1 MSTAPWVAVAALWA
15 WSGPASTWALAVALL
30 GLGVTV
36 GSLVRGFERV
46 QALGAVVLT
55 VAILVA
61 FQAERQVSAV
71 VSDWDGYWAG
81 QVDRVDSLLHRELVV
96 QRMEAGAEVADAL
109 LASWV
114 GDGTIPDQDALTELR
129 DEDRIAAIAFY
140 EADGTPTSWNGVH
153 RGKIPEGVQRG
164 EFQWSYRDLPL
175 FGYFYVT
182 SRSED
187 GRVVMVA
194 YLLRAS
200 LPDGLEADMRNLAR
214 NFYRESGERI
224 RVTEEDP
231 GPNETVWDFELEFDR
246 LLSVS
251 LDQPDPAERA
261 EVIRRAWAGRVAWLT
276 LLGWIVLAVAGRLA
290 RRAAFVPMIALAAA
304 ALWAPVDGLVVW
316 ASVFD
321 PTGFALPGP
330 FSLSA
335 GRAAL
340 LSVCLF
346 GAAAVLPRLRWTI
359 PPLVAGLAAA
369 IGYPAAIH
377 WASQGLEMG
386 FLAGGRPEWIAFFLT
401 AVGPPALL
409 TGLLFGQSGRK
420 DGHALLLPGAVGLA
434 LSLSAIVSA
443 SVVAT
448 AQPAFLWAAAWAV
461 PVAMAGTGVRVFQG
475 WRRAALSWS
484 FAIGLAGSA
493 MLPLVW
499 GLGVDAQLDEGEA
512 TLSRLNAVEDVE
524 LEDRL
529 MDFARL
535 ADSLDA
541 AGAEDVAILYDGWR
555 LSGLSELGAPI
566 RLQIELR
573 DGSPGEG
580 LRVAVAEG
588 EPQPYQ
594 EHVRQGRELGG
605 VRLWQLDRDDARYI
619 LTAALPEGRIVV
631 AVVPPFPETSGRA
644 GIGPLVRGLVGDDS
658 DALRVIPLPAG
669 RSAPGVVTRS
679 RTRTGWE
686 VDIGL
691 RYSTGPDYHAL
702 YAVDLPTL
710 PLTVARGVLVLVMSL
725 VLGLGVV
732 TLGQLL
738 AHESG
743 PGPLRLSGLVISF
756 RARVTL
762 ALFGFFALANAIF
775 GTVAFQTLNEA
786 SRRSTQVIAQRV
798 VDDAAGWYRA
808 LDGQMERLASQ
819 VGAELLGYRDGE
831 LREGSVEELVEL
843 GLYEGWTPFTVHEEL
858 DGFDAVRALHE
869 TSVGRWEYVTA
880 YRLLTDGDVLAAQV
894 PLQAGTSAL
903 RTTDLLELLSFVV
916 LLGGAL
922 SLGLAM
928 IAGRALTRP
937 IQALQI
943 ASESVGSGDLGLR
956 LPAHR
961 QDEFGAVFRAFNR
974 MVGRVRRARR
984 QLVRTSRRTQ
994 LIMDEAAVGMVA
1006 LDPDGKVLLVNPRAE
1021 ELLGIEVR
1029 VAQPLPTEG
1038 ALGEALVEWVR
1049 EYLAG
1054 VADEANSDFQVGER
1068 RVRVRV
1074 RRLGTVGTRRGAV
1087 VALDDVTDELKAER
1101 VLAWGEMARQVAHEV
1116 KNPLTPIKLSIQHV
1130 RRAWDD
1136 EHPDFDSILVRN
1148 ADAMLLEIDRL
1159 AEIAQSF
1166 SRFGAPGGQ
1175 PAPLAPVFLGD
1186 VIGEV
1191 MALYG
1196 GAASQVRFEQDVESG
1211 LPPVVARTAEL
1222 KEVLVNLLEN
1232 ARLAGAEGTLVTIT
1246 ARRLEEGTVLL
1257 AVRDDGVGIPAD
1269 VLPRIFEPQF
1279 STRSRGTGLGLAIV
1293 HRVVTAWG
1301 GHVRVESEV
1310 GKGTTVSVELREWE
1324 GPDVPAGDGSDTP
1337 ASEGPDSRA
1346 VKA

>member
-1 MSTAPWVAVAALWA
+1 MTRFVSAAPWLSIAALWA
-15 WSGPASTWALAVALL
+15 WSGPTSAWALAIAVL

-36 GSLVRGFERV
+36 ASLVRGFDRV
-46 QALGAVVLT
+46 RALGAIILT
-55 VAILVA
+55 GAILVA
-61 FQAERQVSAV
+61 FHAERQVAEV
-71 VSDWDGYWAG
+71 VDDWDGYWAG
-81 QVDRVDSLLHRELVV
+81 QVDRVEGLLNRELVD
-96 QRMEAGAEVADAL
+96 QRMDAGARIADGL
-109 LASWV
+109 LEGWV
-114 GDGTIPDQDALTELR
+114 EEGFIPDQEALVELR
-129 DEDRIAAIAFY
+129 DEDRIAALAFY
-140 EADGTPTSWNGVH
+140 EADGTPTAWNGVH
-153 RGKIPEGVQRG
+153 RGKIPEGVQAG

-182 SRSED
+182 SRADD
-187 GRVVMVA
+187 GRVVLVA

-200 LPDGLEADMRNLAR
+200 LPDGLEADMRNLVR
-214 NFYRESGERI
+214 NFYRESGEQI
-224 RVTEEDP
+224 RMTETDP
-231 GPNETVWDFELEFDR
+231 GPNQAVWDFDLEDDR
-246 LLSVS
+246 LFSVS
-251 LDQPDPAERA
+251 LDQPDPLERA
-261 EVIRRAWAGRVAWLT
+261 EVIRRMWAGRVAWFALLAWLVFAFAGRQGRGEILT
-276 LLGWIVLAVAGRLA
+276 AMTVLAVA
-290 RRAAFVPMIALAAA
+290 AA
-304 ALWAPVDGLVVW
+304 WAPVDGLSMW
-316 ASVFD
+316 ASVFSGSGY
-321 PTGFALPGP
+321 TLPGP
-330 FSLSA
+330 FGLSA

-340 LSVCLF
+340 LSFWLF
-346 GAAAVLPRLRWTI
+346 GVASVLPTASRRV
-359 PPLVAGLAAA
+359 PPIVAGVVVAV
-369 IGYPAAIH
+369 GYPATLN
-377 WASQGLEMG
+377 WASQGLGTG
-386 FLAGGRPEWIAFFLT
+386 FLAAGRPEWIAFFLT
-401 AVGPPALL
+401 VVGPPAVL
-409 TGLLFGQSGRK
+409 TGLLLRQMERK
-420 DGHALLLPGAVGLA
+420 ETSILFVVGAIGVAMG
-434 LSLSAIVSA
+434 LSALVAGTVVS
-443 SVVAT
+443 T
-448 AQPAFLWAAAWAV
+448 AQPISLWAAAWGL
-461 PVAMAGTGVRVFQG
+461 PVALAGTGVRAFDG
-475 WRRAALSWS
+475 WRRVALSWS
-484 FAIGLAGSA
+484 LAIGLAASA
-493 MLPLVW
+493 MIPLTW
-499 GLGVDAQLDEGEA
+499 GLGVDARLDQGEIA
-512 TLSRLNAVEDVE
+512 LNRLHAVEDVE

-555 LSGLSELGAPI
+555 LSGLSELGYPV

-594 EHVRQGRELGG
+594 DHVRQGRESGG
-605 VRLWQLDRDDARYI
+605 VRLSQLDRDDARYI

-658 DALRVIPLPAG
+658 EALRVIPLPAG
-669 RSAPGVVTRS
+669 RSAPGIIARS
-679 RTRTGWE
+679 RTRTGWQ

-702 YAVDLPTL
+702 YDVDLPGL
-710 PLTVARGVLVLVMSL
+710 LLTVARGVLLL
-725 VLGLGVV
+725 VV
-732 TLGQLL
+732 TLLL
-738 AHESG
+738 GLAMVTLGHVLTREPG
-743 PGPLRLSGLVISF
+743 PGPMRLSGLAISF

-798 VDDAAGWYRA
+798 VDDAAVWYRA

-843 GLYEGWTPFTVHEEL
+843 GLYEGWTPLSVHQEL
-858 DGFDAVRALHE
+858 DGYDAVRALHE

-916 LLGGAL
+916 LLGGVL

-928 IAGRALTRP
+928 VAGRALTRP

-943 ASESVGSGDLGLR
+943 ASESVGSGDLSLR

-1006 LDPDGKVLLVNPRAE
+1006 LDSDGKVMLVNPRAE
-1021 ELLGIEVR
+1021 ELLGIEVAI
-1029 VAQPLPTEG
+1029 AQPLPAEG
-1038 ALGEALVEWVR
+1038 ALGEALATWVQ
-1049 EYLAG
+1049 EYLDG
-1054 VADEANSDFQVGER
+1054 EADEANSDFQAEER

-1074 RRLGTVGTRRGAV
+1074 RRLGTTGTRRGVV

-1136 EHPDFDSILVRN
+1136 EHPDFDAILVRN
-1148 ADAMLLEIDRL
+1148 ADAMLSEIDRL

-1191 MALYG
+1191 MSLYG
-1196 GAASQVRFEQDVESG
+1196 GAASRVRFEQDVESG
-1211 LPPVVARTAEL
+1211 LPPVVARNAEL

-1232 ARLAGAEGTLVTIT
+1232 ARLAGTDGTLVAIS
-1246 ARRLEEGTVLL
+1246 ARRGVEGTVVL
-1257 AVRDDGVGIPAD
+1257 AVTDDGAGIPAE

-1279 STRSRGTGLGLAIV
+1279 STRSKGTGLGLAIV
-1293 HRVVTAWG
+1293 QRVVTAWG
-1301 GHVRVESEV
+1301 GHVAVESRV
-1310 GKGTTVSVELREWE
+1310 GEGTTVSVELREWE
-1324 GPDVPAGDGSDTP
+1324 GPDELTNQV
-1337 ASEGPDSRA
+1337 EGPNGN
-1346 VKA
+1346 V

>member
-1 MSTAPWVAVAALWA
+1 MTPSPPERTGPAVWIASAAPWTGIAALWA
-15 WSGPASTWALAVALL
+15 WSGNAPVWTLGIALIGLAITLLFLPRDFGRARAAGAAV
-30 GLGVTV
+30 
-36 GSLVRGFERV
+36 LV
-46 QALGAVVLT
+46 

-61 FQAERQVSAV
+61 FHAERQVNTV
-71 VSDWDGYWAG
+71 LDDWDTYWAG
-81 QVDRVDSLLHRELVV
+81 QVDVVDGLLRQEIEV
-96 QRMEAGAEVADAL
+96 QRVEAGAAVADAL
-109 LASWV
+109 LQSWLA
-114 GDGTIPDQDALTELR
+114 GDELPDQRALTELR

-140 EADGTPTSWNGVH
+140 DPDGTPRVWNGVH

-164 EFQWSYRDLPL
+164 DFQWSYRDLPL

-182 SRSED
+182 ARADD

-231 GPNETVWDFELEFDR
+231 GPQQQVWEIDLEADR
-246 LLSVS
+246 LLSVW
-251 LDQPDPAERA
+251 LEQPDPAERA
-261 EVIRRAWAGRVAWLT
+261 EVIRRTWAGRVAWIT
-276 LLGWIVLAVAGRLA
+276 LFAWVILAVGGRPTRNEAVLAMLALTAGA
-290 RRAAFVPMIALAAA
+290 V
-304 ALWAPVDGLVVW
+304 WVPVDSLELW
-316 ASVFD
+316 ASVFSGE
-321 PTGFALPGP
+321 GFLLPGP
-330 FSLSA
+330 VGLA
-335 GRAAL
+335 VGRAAMV
-340 LSVCLF
+340 SVCLF
-346 GAAAVLPRLRWTI
+346 GVASVLPRVG
-359 PPLVAGLAAA
+359 PAVHPLLIGGVATLT
-369 IGYPAAIH
+369 YPAVIA
-377 WASQGLEMG
+377 WVSGGLESG
-386 FLAGGRPEWIAFFLT
+386 FLAAGRPEWIAFVLT
-401 AVGPPALL
+401 VLGPPAVL
-409 TGLLFGQSGRK
+409 TGLLFRQLPRRETS
-420 DGHALLLPGAVGLA
+420 ALAIPGSIVIATILAGLA
-434 LSLSAIVSA
+434 AA

-448 AQPAFLWAAAWAV
+448 GQANFAWAAAWGL
-461 PVAMAGTGVRVFQG
+461 PVALAAFGLRTFGG
-475 WRRAALSWS
+475 WRRTALCWS
-484 FAIGLAGSA
+484 LSLGLAGSA
-493 MLPLVW
+493 LIPLSW
-499 GLGVDAQLDEGEA
+499 GLAVDARLDVGEA
-512 TLSRLNAVEDVE
+512 TLAGLAAVEDVE

-555 LSGLSELGAPI
+555 LSGLADLGAPI

-594 EHVRQGRELGG
+594 DHIRQGRESGG

-619 LTAALPEGRIVV
+619 LTAALPEGRIIG
-631 AVVPPFPETSGRA
+631 AVVPPFPDMSARA
-644 GIGPLVRGLVGDDS
+644 GIGPLVRGLVGDDTE
-658 DALRVIPLPAG
+658 ALRVIPLPAG
-669 RSAPGVVTRS
+669 RSAPGEVERS
-679 RTRTGWE
+679 RTRTGWQ
-686 VDIGL
+686 VDVGL

-702 YAVDLPTL
+702 YAVDLPGL
-710 PLTVARGVLVLVMSL
+710 PLTIARGVLVLVAGL
-725 VLGLGVV
+725 LLGLALVA
-732 TLGQLL
+732 LGHVLVR
-738 AHESG
+738 EPR
-743 PGPLRLSGLVISF
+743 PGPMRLSGLVISF

-775 GTVAFQTLNEA
+775 GTVAFRTLNEA

-808 LDGQMERLASQ
+808 LDGQMERLANQ
-819 VGAELLGYRDGE
+819 VGAELLEYRDGE
-831 LREGSVEELVEL
+831 LQEGSVEELVEL
-843 GLYEGWTPFTVHEEL
+843 GLYEGWTPYSVHQEL
-858 DGFDAVRALHE
+858 DGYDQVRALHE

-916 LLGGAL
+916 LLGGVL

-1006 LDPDGKVLLVNPRAE
+1006 LDPDGSVLLVNPRAE
-1021 ELLGIEVR
+1021 ELLGIEVEVSR
-1029 VAQPLPTEG
+1029 PLPSGG
-1038 ALGEALVEWVR
+1038 ALGEALSTWVQ
-1049 EYLAG
+1049 EYLEGSAE
-1054 VADEANSDFQVGER
+1054 EANSDFQTGER
-1068 RVRVRV
+1068 RVRVRA

-1148 ADAMLLEIDRL
+1148 ADAMLAEIDRL

-1186 VIGEV
+1186 VVGEV

-1196 GAASQVRFEQDVESG
+1196 GAASRVRFEQAIEAG

-1232 ARLAGAEGTLVTIT
+1232 ARLAGTDGTLVTIT
-1246 ARRLEEGTVLL
+1246 ARRGEEGRVLL
-1257 AVRDDGVGIPAD
+1257 MVRDDGAGIPPD

-1293 HRVVTAWG
+1293 QRVVTAWG
-1301 GHVRVESEV
+1301 GHVTVESSV
-1310 GKGTTVSVELREWE
+1310 GEGTTVSVELREWE
-1324 GPDVPAGDGSDTP
+1324 GPDGASGD
-1337 ASEGPDSRA
+1337 A
-1346 VKA
+1346 

>member
-1 MSTAPWVAVAALWA
+1 MSAAPWLTIAALWA
-15 WSGPASTWALAVALL
+15 WTGNTPSWVLVVALV
-30 GLGVTV
+30 GLGI
-36 GSLVRGFERV
+36 
-46 QALGAVVLT
+46 T
-55 VAILVA
+55 VASLFRDFGRVRAAGALVLLVGILVA
-61 FQAERQVSAV
+61 FHAERQTNAIVD
-71 VSDWDGYWAG
+71 DWDGYWAG
-81 QVDRVDSLLHRELVV
+81 QVDRVDALLRQEIEV
-96 QRMEAGAEVADAL
+96 QRLEAGARIADAL
-109 LASWV
+109 LVSWIA
-114 GDGTIPDQDALTELR
+114 GEELPDQRALTELR

-140 EADGTPTSWNGVH
+140 EADGTPTAWNGVH

-182 SRSED
+182 ARAPD

-194 YLLRAS
+194 YLMRAS

-231 GPNETVWDFELEFDR
+231 GPQQQVWDFELEADR
-246 LLSVS
+246 LLSVW
-251 LDQPDPAERA
+251 LEQPEPAARA
-261 EVIRRAWAGRVAWLT
+261 EVVRRLWAGRVAWVT
-276 LLGWIVLAVAGRLA
+276 LLAWLVLALGGRLG
-290 RRAAFVPMIALAAA
+290 RTESVLGMLALFAGGA
-304 ALWAPVDGLVVW
+304 WVPVDGLEMW
-316 ASVFD
+316 ASVFAG
-321 PTGFALPGP
+321 PGYALPGP
-330 FSLSA
+330 FDLSA

-340 LSVCLF
+340 LSVGLF
-346 GAAAVLPRLRWTI
+346 GVASVLPRLPWTL
-359 PPLVAGLAAA
+359 PPIAAGVVTAF
-369 IGYPAAIH
+369 GYPAAIY
-377 WASQGLEMG
+377 WASQGLDTG
-386 FLAGGRPEWIAFFLT
+386 FLAAGRPEWIAFFLT
-401 AVGPPALL
+401 ALGPPAVL
-409 TGLLFGQSGRK
+409 TGVLFRQMARRESSPLLV
-420 DGHALLLPGAVGLA
+420 PGAVGIALA
-434 LSLSAIVSA
+434 LAAASAA
-443 SVVAT
+443 AVVAR
-448 AQPAFLWAAAWAV
+448 ADANVLWAAAWGV
-461 PVAMAGTGVRVFQG
+461 PVVLAGMGVRTFGG
-475 WRRAALSWS
+475 WRRTAASWGL
-484 FAIGLAGSA
+484 AIGLAGSA
-493 MLPLVW
+493 LVPISW
-499 GLGVDAQLDEGEA
+499 GLGIDARLDVGEA
-512 TLSRLNAVEDVE
+512 TLNGLAAVEDVE

-555 LSGLSELGAPI
+555 LSGLAELGAPI

-573 DGSPGEG
+573 DGTPGEG

-594 EHVRQGRELGG
+594 EHIRQGRESGG

-619 LTAALPEGRIVV
+619 LTAALPEGRIIG
-631 AVVPPFPETSGRA
+631 AVVPPFPDMSSRA
-644 GIGPLVRGLVGDDS
+644 GIGPLVRGLVGDDTE
-658 DALRVIPLPAG
+658 ALRVIPLPDG
-669 RSAPGVVTRS
+669 RSAPGVVTRA
-679 RTRTGWE
+679 RTRTGWQAD
-686 VDIGL
+686 VGL
-691 RYSTGPDYHAL
+691 RYSTGPAYHAL
-702 YAVDLPTL
+702 YAVDLPGL
-710 PLTVARGVLVLVMSL
+710 PLTIARAVLVLVVSL
-725 VLGLGVV
+725 VLGLVMV
-732 TLGQLL
+732 ALGHLL
-738 AHESG
+738 LREPR
-743 PGPLRLSGLVISF
+743 PGTMRLSGFVISF

-775 GTVAFQTLNEA
+775 GTVAFRTLNEA

-808 LDGQMERLASQ
+808 LDGQMERLADQ

-843 GLYEGWTPFTVHEEL
+843 GLYEGWTPFEVHQEL
-858 DGFDAVRALHE
+858 DGYDAVRALHE

-916 LLGGAL
+916 LLGGVL

-1006 LDPDGKVLLVNPRAE
+1006 LDPDGSVMLVNPRAE

-1029 VAQPLPTEG
+1029 VAQPLPSDG
-1038 ALGEALVEWVR
+1038 AMGEELVVWVQ
-1049 EYLAG
+1049 EYLDGTAE
-1054 VADEANSDFQVGER
+1054 EANSDFQVGER
-1068 RVRVRV
+1068 RVRVRA

-1136 EHPDFDSILVRN
+1136 EHPDFDAILVRN
-1148 ADAMLLEIDRL
+1148 ADAMLAEIDRL

-1175 PAPLAPVFLGD
+1175 PAPLSAVFLGD
-1186 VIGEV
+1186 VIDEV

-1196 GAASQVRFEQDVESG
+1196 GAASQVRFEQEVQPG

-1232 ARLAGAEGTLVTIT
+1232 ARLAGTDGTLVTIV
-1246 ARRLEEGTVLL
+1246 ARRGEGGTVVLE
-1257 AVRDDGVGIPAD
+1257 VRDDGAGIPPD

-1293 HRVVTAWG
+1293 QRVVTAWG
-1301 GHVRVESEV
+1301 GHVRVESSV
-1310 GKGTTVSVELREWE
+1310 GEGTTVSVELREWE
-1324 GPDVPAGDGSDTP
+1324 GPEGSTD
-1337 ASEGPDSRA
+1337 AE
-1346 VKA
+1346 